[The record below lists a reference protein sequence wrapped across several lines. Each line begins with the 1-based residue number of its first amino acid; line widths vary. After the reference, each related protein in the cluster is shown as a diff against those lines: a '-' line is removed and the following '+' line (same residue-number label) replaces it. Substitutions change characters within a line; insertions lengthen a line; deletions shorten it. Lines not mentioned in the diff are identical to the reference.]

1 MVPGTFLPA
10 PAAAEPYATRGM
22 SEPKRTIITG
32 ASRGIGA
39 ATARVLARR
48 GDRLALVQRGDAA
61 VASEIGA
68 LQFRCDLADAE
79 AADRIVDE
87 AAEALGGLD
96 VLVANAGTIIRKP
109 TLEMTLEEFRHVIDV
124 NLIAQWSLARA
135 AARRFVAQGGGG
147 AIVLTASL
155 LSFQGGLNIS
165 SYTAAKH
172 GVAGLA
178 KSFANEW
185 AAHGIRVNCVAPG
198 YIANEQT
205 RPLREDPVR
214 EPAITS
220 RIPQGRWGTDEEV
233 AEAIAWLSSDAASYV
248 NGTALTVD
256 GGWMGR

>member
-1 MVPGTFLPA
+1 MPSDPWRETGGARNT
-10 PAAAEPYATRGM
+10 TRRV
-22 SEPKRTIITG
+22 KRTIVTG
-32 ASRGIGA
+32 ASRGIGE

-48 GDRLALVQRGDAA
+48 GDRLALVQRGGAA
-61 VASEIGA
+61 VAAETGA

-79 AADRIVDE
+79 AAD
-87 AAEALGGLD
+87 ALGGLD

-109 TLEMTLEEFRHVIDV
+109 ALEMTLDEFRHVVDV
-124 NLIAQWSLARA
+124 NLVAQWSLARA
-135 AARRFVAQGGGG
+135 AARRFIAQGTGG

-172 GVAGLA
+172 GVSGLA

-185 AAHGIRVNCVAPG
+185 AAHGIRINCVAPG
-198 YIANEQT
+198 YIANDQT
-205 RPLREDPVR
+205 RPLRDDPVR

-220 RIPQGRWGTDEEV
+220 RIPQGRWGTNEEI

-248 NGTALTVD
+248 NGTTLSVD

>member
-1 MVPGTFLPA
+1 
-10 PAAAEPYATRGM
+10 M
-22 SEPKRTIITG
+22 SERKRTIVTG
-32 ASRGIGA
+32 ASRGIGE
-39 ATARVLARR
+39 ATARALARR
-48 GDRLALVQRGDAA
+48 GDRLALVQRSEAP
-61 VASEIGA
+61 VADELGA

-87 AAEALGGLD
+87 AADALGGLD
-96 VLVANAGTIIRKP
+96 VLIANAGTIIRKP
-109 TLEMTLEEFRHVIDV
+109 ALEMSLAEFKHVVDV
-124 NLIAQWSLARA
+124 NLVAQWSLARA
-135 AARRFVAQGGGG
+135 AARRFLAQRTGG
-147 AIVLTASL
+147 AIVLTGSL

-172 GVAGLA
+172 GVSGLA

-214 EPAITS
+214 EPAIS
-220 RIPQGRWGTDEEV
+220 ARIPQGRWGTNEEI

-248 NGTALTVD
+248 NGTTLSVD

>member
-1 MVPGTFLPA
+1 
-10 PAAAEPYATRGM
+10 M
-22 SEPKRTIITG
+22 SERKRTIVTG
-32 ASRGIGA
+32 ASRGIGE
-39 ATARVLARR
+39 ATARALARR
-48 GDRLALVQRGDAA
+48 GDRLALVQRSEAP
-61 VASEIGA
+61 VAHELGA

-87 AAEALGGLD
+87 AADALGGLD
-96 VLVANAGTIIRKP
+96 VLIANAGTIIRKP
-109 TLEMTLEEFRHVIDV
+109 ALEMSLAEFKHVVDV
-124 NLIAQWSLARA
+124 NLVAQWSLARA
-135 AARRFVAQGGGG
+135 AARRFLAQRTGG
-147 AIVLTASL
+147 AIVLTGSL

-172 GVAGLA
+172 GVSGLA

-214 EPAITS
+214 EPAIS
-220 RIPQGRWGTDEEV
+220 ARISQGRWGTYEEI

-248 NGTALTVD
+248 NGTTLSVD